1 MLVNL
6 NKKTRE
12 MSAMTFMT
20 AEQAKILSDVANV
33 KIEFYKQRLAGLI
46 EKSAGHGNTAVITF
60 FPKHLPLEDIRALSA
75 ELTELGYNVR
85 FEVNEFYYSFNVYW
99 L

>member
-1 MLVNL
+1 
-6 NKKTRE
+6 
-12 MSAMTFMT
+12 MTFMT
-20 AEQAKILSDVANV
+20 ADQAKILSDVANLN
-33 KIEFYKQRLAGLI
+33 IEVYKPRLAKLI
-46 EKSAGHGNTAVITF
+46 EENAKQGNTAVITV

-85 FEVNEFYYSFNVYW
+85 FEVLEFYYSFNVYW